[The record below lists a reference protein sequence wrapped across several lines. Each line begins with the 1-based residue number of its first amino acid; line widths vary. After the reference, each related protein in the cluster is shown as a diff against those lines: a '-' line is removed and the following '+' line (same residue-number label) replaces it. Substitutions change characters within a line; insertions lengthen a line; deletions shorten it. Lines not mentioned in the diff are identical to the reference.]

1 MFIFI
6 FLGLLA
12 HSSVLIFDQ
21 VYVPKEFSINKKKN
35 QETDPC
41 VCTVVYSLFHYYAK
55 KIVLIVVATEN
66 VEGKNVG
73 EKINF
78 QKLFCEEKSTDLDF
92 DILNDNFNLMNFGDE
107 KNGNGNKNNENYGD
121 NNNNNSNG
129 NGNNG
134 YQINQNN
141 NQNRN
146 KNNENNSNN
155 NNNNDENMIK
165 DIYLSGG
172 VLLCILEILPF
183 NTENSFIF
191 AMKCVLNE
199 TNNNIIID
207 TNMIMNNIKD
217 NKLNDINKNEIEN
230 ENNKENRVNNE
241 SKNESN
247 NENNEQNQLN
257 IILKNNKKRAN
268 YVKSIS
274 QGYIGLS
281 KITSRINQNVLE
293 ESFSLIL
300 EGATAEPAGR

>member
-1 MFIFI
+1 
-6 FLGLLA
+6 
-12 HSSVLIFDQ
+12 
-21 VYVPKEFSINKKKN
+21 
-35 QETDPC
+35 
-41 VCTVVYSLFHYYAK
+41 
-55 KIVLIVVATEN
+55 
-66 VEGKNVG
+66 
-73 EKINF
+73 
-78 QKLFCEEKSTDLDF
+78 
-92 DILNDNFNLMNFGDE
+92 MNFGDE
-107 KNGNGNKNNENYGD
+107 KNGNGNKNNENYGE
-121 NNNNNSNG
+121 NNNNGS
-129 NGNNG
+129 NNG
-134 YQINQNN
+134 YQIN

-146 KNNENNSNN
+146 KNNENNSNNNN

-183 NTENSFIF
+183 NIENSFIL

-217 NKLNDINKNEIEN
+217 NALNKNKLESINEDDNNKENKNNNKENYNENQNQNNN
-230 ENNKENRVNNE
+230 ENNKNDKNNNNNNE
-241 SKNESN
+241 
-247 NENNEQNQLN
+247 ENHLN

-281 KITSRINQNVLE
+281 KITARINENVLE

-300 EGATAEPAGR
+300 GGATAEPAGR